1 MSSSYDY
8 VIVGAG
14 SAGCVLAHRLGE
26 DAGVRIAVIE
36 AGPAD
41 TDPQIH
47 VPFAFGALLKSR
59 VDWDLVSE
67 PEPGL
72 DLRRNYI
79 PRGKVLGGSSSLNA
93 MIYIRGN
100 RLDYDEWAA
109 DGADGWGYED
119 VLPYFRRAEDNE
131 RGESR
136 YHGVGGP
143 LSVTDARSP
152 HPLVDTMIAA
162 AIESGMPANDDH
174 NGEVQDGAGRDQFT
188 IRDGRRCSTA
198 VAYLQPAVARGNVDV
213 LTNAH
218 ASRILF
224 EGDRAVGVEILRN
237 DALEEVRAER
247 EVLVCGGAYHSPQLL
262 MLSGI
267 GPADHLAPMGIEV
280 RADLPV
286 GENLQDHPVCS
297 LQWLSNEPSM
307 LSAFGPEAAAQYEA
321 DASGPLSSNVGEG
334 CTFLRSRP
342 DLPAPD
348 LQFIFGPLHLHEEF
362 LGVITD
368 DAYFFGPALVKPTSR
383 GRVTLRS
390 PVFHAKPRILHNYL
404 ATEEDRRAMIEG
416 MRIAMDVGERPA
428 LDSARGERFAY
439 PASDSDADIMDFLQ
453 RRTHTVYHPVS
464 TCSIGPVV
472 DSELRVHGIDG
483 LRVVDAS
490 VMPSVPRGNTNAPV
504 IMVAEKAADAIRGLA
519 PLPHV
524 GEAAT
529 I

>member
-14 SAGCVLAHRLGE
+14 SAGCVLAYRLGE
-26 DAGVRIAVIE
+26 DPGVRIAVIE

-162 AIESGMPANDDH
+162 ALESGMPANDDH

-198 VAYLQPAVARGNVDV
+198 VAYLEPAVARGNVDV
-213 LTNAH
+213 FTNAH
-218 ASRILF
+218 ARASSSRATV
-224 EGDRAVGVEILRN
+224 RSAWSILRN
-237 DALEEVRAER
+237 DVLEELACRAR
-247 EVLVCGGAYHSPQLL
+247 GARL
-262 MLSGI
+262 
-267 GPADHLAPMGIEV
+267 
-280 RADLPV
+280 RRRLP
-286 GENLQDHPVCS
+286 L
-297 LQWLSNEPSM
+297 
-307 LSAFGPEAAAQYEA
+307 AAAA
-321 DASGPLSSNVGEG
+321 
-334 CTFLRSRP
+334 
-342 DLPAPD
+342 
-348 LQFIFGPLHLHEEF
+348 
-362 LGVITD
+362 
-368 DAYFFGPALVKPTSR
+368 
-383 GRVTLRS
+383 
-390 PVFHAKPRILHNYL
+390 HAVRH
-404 ATEEDRRAMIEG
+404 
-416 MRIAMDVGERPA
+416 RPA
-428 LDSARGERFAY
+428 GATSPRWGSRSARTCPSA
-439 PASDSDADIMDFLQ
+439 
-453 RRTHTVYHPVS
+453 RTCRTTRS
-464 TCSIGPVV
+464 ARCSG
-472 DSELRVHGIDG
+472 
-483 LRVVDAS
+483 
-490 VMPSVPRGNTNAPV
+490 
-504 IMVAEKAADAIRGLA
+504 
-519 PLPHV
+519 
-524 GEAAT
+524 
-529 I
+529 

>member
-14 SAGCVLAHRLGE
+14 SAGCVLAYRLGE
-26 DAGVRIAVIE
+26 DPGVRIAVVE

-100 RLDYDEWAA
+100 RLDYDDWAA

-188 IRDGRRCSTA
+188 IRDGRRDSTA
-198 VAYLQPAVARGNVDV
+198 SAYLRPAIARGNVDV
-213 LTNAH
+213 ITNAH
-218 ASRILF
+218 ASRLLF
-224 EGDRAVGVEILRN
+224 EGDRVVGVEYLK
-237 DALEEVRAER
+237 DDVLQELRAER
-247 EVLVCGGAYHSPQLL
+247 EVLMSCGAYGSPQLL

-267 GPADHLAPMGIEV
+267 GPAAHLAPMGIEV
-280 RADLPV
+280 RQDLPV
-286 GENLQDHPVCS
+286 GEGLQDHPVCS

-307 LSAFGPEAAAQYEA
+307 LAGFSPEAAAQYEA

-334 CTFLRSRP
+334 CTFLRSDP

-362 LGVITD
+362 LGAITD

-404 ATEEDRRAMIEG
+404 GTEQDRRAMIEG
-416 MRIAMDVGERPA
+416 MRIAMGVGEQSA
-428 LDSARGERFAY
+428 LDAARGARFAY
-439 PASDSDADIMDFLQ
+439 PASDSDADIMDFIQ

-464 TCSIGPVV
+464 TCAIGPVV
-472 DSELRVHGIDG
+472 DSELRVHGVEG

-504 IMVAEKAADAIRGLA
+504 IMVAEKAADMIRGLA
-519 PLPHV
+519 ALPHV

>member
-14 SAGCVLAHRLGE
+14 SAGCVLAYRLGE
-26 DAGVRIAVIE
+26 DPDVRIAVIE

-41 TDPQIH
+41 TDAQIH

-67 PEPGL
+67 PEPRL
-72 DLRRNYI
+72 DLRRNYL

-100 RLDYDEWAA
+100 KLDYDEWAA
-109 DGADGWGYED
+109 DGHEGWGYED
-119 VLPYFRRAEDNE
+119 VLPYFRRAEDND

-136 YHGVGGP
+136 YHGAGGP
-143 LSVTDARSP
+143 LSVSDGRSL
-152 HPLVDTMIAA
+152 HPLVDSMIAA

-198 VAYLQPAVARGNVDV
+198 VAYLEPAVARGNVDV
-213 LTNAH
+213 YTNSH

-224 EGDRAVGVEILRN
+224 EGDRAVGVEFMRN
-237 DALEEVRAER
+237 DAFEELRAER

-262 MLSGI
+262 LLSGI
-267 GPADHLAPMGIEV
+267 GPAADLAPMGIEV

-286 GENLQDHPVCS
+286 GQNLQDHPVCS
-297 LQWLSNEPSM
+297 LQWLSNQGSM
-307 LSAFGPEAAAQYEA
+307 LVAFSPEAAAQYEA

-334 CTFLRSRP
+334 CTFLRSSP
-342 DLPAPD
+342 ELPAPD
-348 LQFIFGPLHLHEEF
+348 LQFIFGPLQLHEEF
-362 LGVITD
+362 LGAISD

-383 GRVTLRS
+383 GYVKLRS

-416 MRIAMDVGERPA
+416 MRIAMDVGERHA
-428 LDSARGERFAY
+428 LDAARGDRFAY
-439 PASDSDADIMDFLQ
+439 PASDSDADIMDFVQ

-464 TCSIGPVV
+464 TCAMGPVV
-472 DSELRVHGIDG
+472 DDELRVHGFEG

-504 IMVAEKAADAIRGLA
+504 IMVAEKAADIIRGLA

>member
-14 SAGCVLAHRLGE
+14 SAGCVLAYRLGE
-26 DAGVRIAVIE
+26 DPGVRIAVIE

-72 DLRRNYI
+72 DLRRNYL

-100 RLDYDEWAA
+100 RLDYDEWAEA
-109 DGADGWGYED
+109 GCTGWGYED

-143 LSVTDARSP
+143 LTVSDARSP
-152 HPLVDTMIAA
+152 HPLVDRMIAA
-162 AIESGMPANDDH
+162 AVESGMPPNDDH

-198 VAYLQPAVARGNVDV
+198 VAYLRPAIERGNVDV
-213 LTNAH
+213 ITNAH

-224 EGDRAVGVEILRN
+224 EGDRAAGVEFLRD
-237 DALEEVRAER
+237 DALQEVRAER
-247 EVLVCGGAYHSPQLL
+247 EVLVCGGAYGSPQLL

-267 GPADHLAPMGIEV
+267 GPAGHLAPLGIEV

-286 GENLQDHPVCS
+286 GEGLQDHPVCS
-297 LQWLSNEPSM
+297 LQWRSEEPSL
-307 LSAFGPEAAAQYEA
+307 LSAFGPEAAARYEA

-404 ATEEDRRAMIEG
+404 DTPEDRQAMIDG
-416 MRIAMDVGERPA
+416 MRIAMGVGEQPA
-428 LDSARGERFAY
+428 LDPARGDRLAY
-439 PASDSDADIMDFLQ
+439 PASDSDADIMDFVQ

-464 TCSIGPVV
+464 TCAMGAVV
-472 DSELRVHGIDG
+472 DPELRVHGVEG

-504 IMVAEKAADAIRGLA
+504 IMVAEKAADTIRGLA
-519 PLPHV
+519 PLPRV
-524 GEAAT
+524 EEPAGV
-529 I
+529 

>member
-14 SAGCVLAHRLGE
+14 SAGCVLAYRLGE
-26 DAGVRIAVIE
+26 DPGVRIAVIE

-109 DGADGWGYED
+109 GGAEGWGYED

-198 VAYLQPAVARGNVDV
+198 VAYLEPAVARGNVDV

-237 DALEEVRAER
+237 DVLEEVR
-247 EVLVCGGAYHSPQLL
+247 
-262 MLSGI
+262 
-267 GPADHLAPMGIEV
+267 
-280 RADLPV
+280 
-286 GENLQDHPVCS
+286 
-297 LQWLSNEPSM
+297 
-307 LSAFGPEAAAQYEA
+307 
-321 DASGPLSSNVGEG
+321 
-334 CTFLRSRP
+334 
-342 DLPAPD
+342 
-348 LQFIFGPLHLHEEF
+348 
-362 LGVITD
+362 
-368 DAYFFGPALVKPTSR
+368 
-383 GRVTLRS
+383 
-390 PVFHAKPRILHNYL
+390 
-404 ATEEDRRAMIEG
+404 RRA
-416 MRIAMDVGERPA
+416 
-428 LDSARGERFAY
+428 
-439 PASDSDADIMDFLQ
+439 
-453 RRTHTVYHPVS
+453 
-464 TCSIGPVV
+464 
-472 DSELRVHGIDG
+472 
-483 LRVVDAS
+483 
-490 VMPSVPRGNTNAPV
+490 
-504 IMVAEKAADAIRGLA
+504 
-519 PLPHV
+519 
-524 GEAAT
+524 
-529 I
+529 